1 MYMTAELVDYSVLN
15 AFNLKVHIFREDQ
28 KMQKNSQFLL
38 TLVSIGKY
46 VTANQIGFFSN
57 VAAF

>member
-28 KMQKNSQFLL
+28 KMQKKKFPISFNIS
-38 TLVSIGKY
+38 KY
-46 VTANQIGFFSN
+46 W
-57 VAAF
+57 